1 MKQLVLN
8 IFLVFAL
15 TGLLQAGDAG
25 RESPFSVGV
34 GARAL
39 GMGGGFTALSDDAS
53 ATFYNPS
60 ALPGL
65 SYQEFSCMH
74 MTLFEGT
81 IFDYASW
88 VIPSKNVGGVGI
100 SFMRIGTNDITRRS
114 GFQDDGLFD
123 YSYSQFVLSYGRN
136 LHHGFALG
144 GNLKILNQS
153 IDIYSDYGFGFDFS
167 MTARLNSQI
176 SLGIMARDIVP
187 PTLEL
192 ITTEESIPLT
202 MVAGIA
208 ARKIEI
214 GDKFKV
220 SAALDLEKVEDRSIK
235 VHGGSEILFEGLY
248 AIRGGYD
255 RDDFSFGAGFRYGQ
269 FEIDYAYKIMDYFE
283 DSHRFSIT
291 YLIGKS
297 VEEKVIQEQ
306 IDEERRSTDLIEGE
320 RHRQF
325 IFYQEKGSEF
335 YNKQELDSALSYYQ
349 RALAF
354 DQSNRQIINTISD
367 IEKEKEI
374 ELSKAQ
380 AKRETELEQ
389 NKYIETYYTQA
400 QNFYVRKYYPAA
412 LDMLELILDVEP
424 EHEQAYSLKNIIMGT
439 ILNEIT
445 ESMGKARKARQNG
458 ELVRAIELYTRILYL
473 DPGNTKAQRE
483 LEVVAPRLDLAGQLN
498 NGMELFKQGK
508 FNEAR
513 KVFNTVLAASPD
525 EPVAKEY
532 LSRLQESIE
541 SSSTL
546 EMIQHDRSIWPLY
559 LDGLRYMRNKEYTK
573 AIEAWEK
580 VLEAYPN
587 NENTLRN
594 IEQARLRLDSEPEK

>member
-1 MKQLVLN
+1 MKQLILN
-8 IFLVFAL
+8 ILLLFAL

-53 ATFYNPS
+53 AIFYNPS

-65 SYQEFSCMH
+65 SYQEVSFMH

-81 IFDYASW
+81 IYDFASW
-88 VIPSKNVGGVGI
+88 VIPSRNVGGVGV

-114 GFQDDGLFD
+114 GFQDDGHFD

-136 LHHGFALG
+136 LHHGFAFG

-153 IDIYSDYGFGFDFS
+153 IDIHSDYGFGFDFS
-167 MTARLNSQI
+167 MIARLNSQI
-176 SLGIMARDIVP
+176 SFGIMARDIVP

-192 ITTEESIPLT
+192 ITTEESVPLT
-202 MVAGIA
+202 MIAGIA
-208 ARKIEI
+208 ARKIKI
-214 GDKFKV
+214 GDQFEV
-220 SAALDLEKVEDRSIK
+220 SAAFDLEKAEDRSIK

-255 RDDFSFGAGFRYGQ
+255 RENLSFGAGFKYGQ
-269 FEIDYAYKIMDYFE
+269 FMIDYAYKIMDYFE
-283 DSHRFSIT
+283 DSHRFSMT

-297 VEEKVIQEQ
+297 VEEKVHQELL
-306 IDEERRSTDLIEGE
+306 DEQRRSIDLLEGE

-354 DQSNRQIINTISD
+354 DQSNRKIINTISD
-367 IEKEKEI
+367 IEREKEA
-374 ELSKAQ
+374 ELAKLQ

-424 EHEQAYSLKNIIMGT
+424 EHEQAFSLKNIIMGT
-439 ILNEIT
+439 ILNEVA
-445 ESMGKARKARQNG
+445 ESMEKARKARQKG

-473 DPGNTKAQRE
+473 DPGNNKAQRE
-483 LEVVAPRLDLAGQLN
+483 LEVVAPRIDLAGQLN

-508 FNEAR
+508 LNEAR
-513 KVFNTVLAASPD
+513 KVFKAVLAASPD

-532 LSRLQESIE
+532 LSRLHASVK

-546 EMIQHDRSIWPLY
+546 DMIQQDKKIWSFY
-559 LDGLRYMRNKEYTK
+559 LDGLRYMRNKEYAK

-580 VLEAYPN
+580 VMEAYPN
-587 NENTLRN
+587 NENTLMN
-594 IEQARLRLDSEPEK
+594 IEQARLRLESEPEK

>member
-1 MKQLVLN
+1 MRISIITILL
-8 IFLVFAL
+8 IFAL
-15 TGLLQAGDAG
+15 AGLLQAGDAG
-25 RESPFSVGV
+25 RESQFSVGV

-60 ALPGL
+60 ALPEL
-65 SYQEFSCMH
+65 SYQEVSFMH
-74 MTLFEGT
+74 MTLIEGT
-81 IFDYASW
+81 IFDYAAW
-88 VIPSKNVGGVGI
+88 VFPSKSMGGVGI
-100 SFMRIGTNDITRRS
+100 SFMRIGTEDIVRREDYQDN
-114 GFQDDGLFD
+114 GFFG

-136 LHHGFALG
+136 LHHGLALG
-144 GNLKILNQS
+144 ASLKIVNQS
-153 IDIYSDYGFGFDFS
+153 LDTDSDYGFGFDFG
-167 MTARLNSQI
+167 MTARLNSYM

-192 ITTEESIPLT
+192 ITTEESVPVTL
-202 MVAGIA
+202 VAGIA
-208 ARKIEI
+208 IKKLNF
-214 GDKFKV
+214 GDKFAI
-220 SAALDLEKVEDRSIK
+220 SAGLDLEKAEDRSVK
-235 VHGGSEILFEGLY
+235 VHSGAEILFEGLY

-255 RDDFSFGAGFRYGQ
+255 RDDLSFGAGLRYGQ

-297 VEEKVIQEQ
+297 VEEKAHQEQ
-306 IDEERRSTDLIEGE
+306 IDEQRHSSDLIEGE
-320 RHRQF
+320 RQRQF
-325 IFYQEKGSEF
+325 IFYQEKASVF
-335 YNKQELDSALSYYQ
+335 YDKHELDSALSYYQ

-367 IEKEKEI
+367 IEKEKEA
-374 ELSKAQ
+374 ELAKVQ
-380 AKRETELEQ
+380 AERETVLEQ

-400 QNFYVRKYYPAA
+400 QNFYIRKYYPAA

-424 EHEQAYSLKNIIMGT
+424 EHKQAYALKNIIMGT
-439 ILNEIT
+439 ILNEVS
-445 ESMGKARKARQNG
+445 ESMDIAHEARQNG

-483 LEVVAPRLDLAGQLN
+483 LEVVAPRMDLAGQLN
-498 NGMELFKQGK
+498 SGMELFKQGK

-513 KVFNTVLAASPD
+513 KVFKAVLAANPD
-525 EPVAKEY
+525 EPVAREY
-532 LSRLQESIE
+532 LSRLDADVE

-546 EMIQHDRSIWPLY
+546 EMVQQDRRIWPLY
-559 LDGLRYMRNKEYTK
+559 LDGLRFMRNKEYAN

-594 IEQARLRLDSEPEK
+594 IEQARLRLESEPEK